1 MGCSVIWAIFVVF
14 RVLKKILQSISAFP
28 IVTVH
33 FSLVSK
39 LCVRPFVVAILQ
51 LAIYRRF

>member
-1 MGCSVIWAIFVVF
+1 MGCSVIWEIFVV
-14 RVLKKILQSISAFP
+14 LENKQSLSAFP

-51 LAIYRRF
+51 SAIKLL